1 MRKVLLGIVALMI
14 TGELLAAAATSSQ
27 RAVRKVRVTD
37 PAVARELIA
46 GGATLVAD
54 YGAFQLL
61 EADPAGV
68 APLIQAGRAEARD
81 EEDLVLLN
89 TRPLDTR
96 GDEARD
102 LTAARPPVESF
113 AGRRLHL
120 VQFAGPVKPEWYA
133 ALAATGAEVVTYIPH
148 NTYLVYGD
156 EESLG
161 RVRALG
167 PFMQWEGP
175 LRTEDKVHPLARRA
189 GGAGRADG
197 AGNDLHA
204 VQLVVDPAANEAT
217 SRVLDTLRLG
227 AVRSRF
233 RVLQYENVIVR
244 LDPGQLAALAERPD
258 VVSIQPY
265 VVPRMR
271 DEKQG
276 QIVAGALSAGAL
288 TGPGY
293 LSFLAAKGF
302 TQSQFTASG
311 FAVDVSDSGVDDGT
325 TAPNH
330 FGLYVDGILGGL
342 SRVVYNRLEGFPL
355 GGGVIQGCDGHGT
368 INAHII
374 AGFGNLTGFPFEDA
388 DGYKYGLGIAPFV
401 KVGSSVIFDPSYTFP
416 NFPNL
421 QSRAYRDGARIS
433 SNSWGAAVSGA
444 YNVDSQAYDALVRDA
459 QPSGS
464 AVPVAGNQQMVIVFA
479 AGNDGPTPSSLGAP
493 GTAKNVLTAGAS
505 ENVRAIGG
513 PDQCGLDDLGADSVG
528 DIASFS
534 SRGPTTD
541 GRRKPD
547 LVAPGTHVTGGVF
560 QTDTPGAT
568 GQADVCFDGTGVCGG
583 PVTSFFPDGQQF
595 YTASSGTSHSTPAI
609 AGGAALVRQYF
620 LNHGLGAPSPAMT
633 KAFLMGSARYLTGAD
648 AGDTLPSNAQGMGLM
663 DLGTAFDGADR
674 VLRDQVAADMFT
686 ATGQTRTFA
695 GTVVSTSRPYRVTL
709 AWTDA
714 PGSTTGNAFR
724 NDLDLTVRVGGVT
737 YRGNVFAGAL
747 SVTGGSADV
756 RNNVESVFLPAGT
769 AGTFTVTVT
778 ASNINSDGV
787 PNVGGALDQDFALV
801 VYNGLETPVPNV
813 VAAGSSLASENCGG
827 GNGAIDPGETATVN
841 LSLSNTGT
849 GDTTNLIATL
859 LSSGGVLAPSG
870 PQSYGVLVAGSP
882 GPAVTRPFTLTA
894 AGTCGGSLVA
904 TLQLQDGATDLGT
917 ASFTFTL
924 GATTPGG
931 TGAFSNPAA
940 ITIPSSGSGAPY
952 PSSINVSGLTGSVL
966 KVTATL
972 TGYSHGFSD
981 DVDVLLVG
989 PAGQKVILMSDAGG
1003 GGAPSNISLTF
1014 DDAAATAVPD
1024 GAPIVSGTFR
1034 PANYEGT
1041 ASDVFAAPAPAG
1053 PYATVL
1059 AAFNGTNPNGTWR
1072 LFVRDD
1078 FTGFNGSISGGWRLD
1093 IQTAVP
1099 ACCVGAAGITV
1110 TPTSG
1115 LTTTEGGGTATF
1127 TVALDSV
1134 PTGDVAIGLSSSDAS
1149 EGSVSPA
1156 SLVFTPGSALT
1167 PQTVTVTGVDDA
1179 VIDGDQAYTIV
1190 TAPAVSAD
1198 PAYSG
1203 LDPLD
1208 VSVTNT
1214 DDDVVA
1220 LPVIATAGGTLTAE
1234 DCGVGNGAI
1243 DPDETVTVSLALR
1256 NTGTA
1261 PTTSLVATLLPTG
1274 GVTAPG
1280 GPQAYGALTP
1290 GGPAVARPF
1299 ALTAAGTCGGTL
1311 TATLRLQDGATDLGT
1326 VAFAFP
1332 LGTMGPGGTISF
1344 ANPAAVT
1351 IPTSGNGSPYPS
1363 SIDASGLT
1371 GTVTKVTATL
1381 GGFGHSFPDDVD
1393 VLLVGP
1399 GGQTTLLL
1407 SDAGGGGVVSG
1418 LTLTFDD
1425 AAASSLPNGSSLTSG
1440 TWKPSAYEPDTDGF
1454 TSPAPPGPY
1463 VADLSVF
1470 NGTDPNG
1477 TWSLYVR
1484 DDFSPSGGSIAGGWS
1499 LAITTSA
1506 PVCCTASVA
1515 GVTVTPTSG
1524 LVTSEA
1530 GGTATFTVALTSVP
1544 TADVT
1549 IDLGSSDL
1557 TEGTFSP
1564 ASLTFTPA
1572 DALAPK
1578 TVTVTGVDD
1587 LVADGNVGYTIV
1599 TAPAVSSDA
1608 SYSGRDAADVS
1619 VTNTDDDVAGIV
1631 VSPASGLVT
1640 TEAGGTATFT
1650 VVLTSVPT
1658 SDVTIGLSSSD
1669 LTEGTF
1675 SPASLTFTAAD
1686 ALTPKTVT
1694 VTGVDDAVA
1703 DGAVA
1708 YTIVTAPAV
1717 SSDSSYS
1724 GRDAA
1729 DASVTN
1735 TDDDVAGILVSP
1747 TSGLVTTEAGG
1758 AATFTVVLA
1767 SVPTADVTIDLGSSD
1782 LTEGMVSP
1790 ASLTFTPA
1798 DALTP
1803 KTVTVTGVD
1812 DLVADGSVGYTIVT
1826 APAASS
1832 DPGYSGR
1839 DAADVSVTN
1848 TDDDV
1853 AGILVS
1859 PASGLVTTEAGGAAT
1874 FTVVLASVPTAD
1886 VTVGLSSSDL
1896 TEGTVSPASL
1906 TFTPADALVPKTV
1919 TVTGV
1924 DDTTVDGAVAYTI
1937 VTAPAA
1943 SSDASYSGRDAT
1955 DVAVTS
1961 TDDDVAG
1968 ILVSPISGLVTT
1980 EAGGTATFT
1989 VVLLST
1995 PAADVT
2001 IGLSSSDLT
2010 EGTVAPASLT
2020 FTPADALV
2028 PKTITVTGADDA
2040 VTDGNVAYTVVTAP
2054 AVSADPLYTGA
2065 DAADVSATNN
2075 DDDAAELIFA
2085 DGFESGDVSRWS
2097 SSRNVGG
2104 RLTVT
2109 AAAALD
2115 AAFGLSANVT
2125 DTNALYVQDDTPAA
2139 EPRYRARFLFD
2150 PNGFLPGPGNG
2161 NTTVTLLAAF
2171 QGTSTRTIAVI
2182 LRRRQGQYAVQAQ
2195 AILDSGTV
2203 VSSGFASITDA
2214 AHAIEFDWRRAS
2226 AAGAND
2232 GSLQLWID
2240 GTVVATAGGLD
2251 NDTTRIDMARL
2262 GPQNLQSGASG
2273 TLLFDRF
2280 ESRRTTFIGP

>member
-1 MRKVLLGIVALMI
+1 MRKVLLGIVALLVA
-14 TGELLAAAATSSQ
+14 GELLAAATLSR
-27 RAVRKVRVTD
+27 RAGRKVRVSD
-37 PAVARELIA
+37 PGLARELITT
-46 GGATLVAD
+46 GATLIAD

-61 EADPAGV
+61 EADPARV

-89 TRPLDTR
+89 TRALDTR
-96 GDEARD
+96 SDEAQARN
-102 LTAARPPVESF
+102 AARAPVETF

-133 ALAATGAEVVTYIPH
+133 ALAGTGAEIVTYIPH

-167 PFMQWEGP
+167 QFVQWEGP
-175 LRTEDKVHPLARRA
+175 YTSDDRIHPLARPA
-189 GGAGRADG
+189 GGAGRTSVVG
-197 AGNDLHA
+197 GDLYA
-204 VQLVVDPAANEAT
+204 VQLVADPATNEAT
-217 SRVLDTLRLG
+217 SKFLDTIRLG
-227 AVRSRF
+227 SVRGRF

-244 LDPGQLAALAERPD
+244 LDPAQITTLAERPD

-265 VVPRMR
+265 VVPLMR

-276 QIVAGALSAGAL
+276 QIVAGALSGGSP

-293 LSFLAAKGF
+293 LSFLASKGF
-302 TQSQFTASG
+302 TQAQFTASG
-311 FAVDVSDSGVDDGT
+311 FAVDVSDSGIDDGT

-330 FGLYVDGILGGL
+330 FGLYANGILGGV
-342 SRVVYNRLEGFPL
+342 SRVIYNRLEGFPL

-374 AGFGNLTGFPFEDA
+374 AGFSDLTGFPFEDA

-401 KVGSSVIFDPSYTFP
+401 RVGSSVIFDPSYTFP
-416 NFPNL
+416 NFPDL

-433 SNSWGAAVSGA
+433 SNSWGSAVNGA
-444 YNVDSQAYDALVRDA
+444 YTVDSQAYDALVRDA

-464 AVPVAGNQQMVIVFA
+464 AVPVAGNQEMVIVFA
-479 AGNDGPTPSSLGAP
+479 AGNDGPAAGSLGAP
-493 GTAKNVLTAGAS
+493 GTAKNVITAGAS

-513 PDQCGLDDLGADSVG
+513 ADQCGLDDLGADAAG

-547 LVAPGTHVTGGVF
+547 LAAPGTHVTGGVF
-560 QTDTPGAT
+560 QSDTPGPT
-568 GQADVCFDGTGVCGG
+568 GQAAACFDGTGVCGG

-620 LNHGLGAPSPAMT
+620 LNDGLGAPSPAMT

-695 GTVVSTSRPYRVTL
+695 GTVVDTSRPYRVTL

-737 YRGNVFAGAL
+737 YRGNVFAGGL
-747 SVTGGSADV
+747 SVAGGAADV

-778 ASNINSDGV
+778 AANINSDGV
-787 PNVGGALDQDFALV
+787 PGVGGALDQDFALV

-859 LSSGGVLAPSG
+859 LSSGGVTAPSG
-870 PQSYGVLVAGSP
+870 PQSYGTLVAG
-882 GPAVTRPFTLTA
+882 GPSVSRPFTLTA

-924 GATTPGG
+924 GATAPGG
-931 TGAFSNPAA
+931 SGTFSNTAT

-972 TGYSHGFSD
+972 SGFSHQFAD

-989 PAGQKVILMSDAGG
+989 PAGQKVMLMSDAGG
-1003 GGAPSNISLTF
+1003 GSNVTNLTLTF
-1014 DDAAATAVPD
+1014 DDAAPTAIPD
-1024 GAPIVSGTFR
+1024 GSPLVGGTFR
-1034 PANYEGT
+1034 PANYEGEAT
-1041 ASDVFAAPAPAG
+1041 DVFAAPAPGG

-1078 FTGFNGSISGGWRLD
+1078 FAGFSGSISEGWRLN

-1110 TPTSG
+1110 TPTTG

-1127 TVALDSV
+1127 TVALNSV
-1134 PTGDVAIGLSSSDAS
+1134 PTADVTIGLSSSDS
-1149 EGSVSPA
+1149 TEGSVSPA
-1156 SLVFTPGSALT
+1156 SLVFTPANALT

-1179 VIDGDQAYTIV
+1179 IVDGDQAYTIV

-1203 LDPLD
+1203 LNPLD

-1220 LPVIATAGGTLTAE
+1220 VPAIAAAGGTLLAE
-1234 DCGVGNGAI
+1234 DCGIGNGAI

-1261 PTTSLVATLLPTG
+1261 PTANLVATLQSTG
-1274 GVTAPG
+1274 GVTAPD
-1280 GPQAYGALTP
+1280 GPQTYGVLTP
-1290 GGPAVARPF
+1290 GAPAVTRPF
-1299 ALTAAGTCGGTL
+1299 SFTAAGACGGTL
-1311 TATLRLQDGATDLGT
+1311 TATLQLQDGSTDLGT
-1326 VAFAFP
+1326 ASFGFP
-1332 LGTMGPGGTISF
+1332 LGTMGPGGTTSF

-1351 IPTSGNGSPYPS
+1351 IPTSGNATPYPA
-1363 SIDASGLT
+1363 SIAVSGLP

-1381 GGFGHSFPDDVD
+1381 TGFGHAFPDDVD

-1399 GGQTTLLL
+1399 GGQNLLLL
-1407 SDAGGGGVVSG
+1407 SDAGGGGAVTG
-1418 LTLTFDD
+1418 LDLTFDD
-1425 AAASSLPNGSSLTSG
+1425 AAASALPDGSLLTSG
-1440 TWKPSAYEPDTDGF
+1440 TWKPSAYEPGTDAF
-1454 TSPAPPGPY
+1454 SPPAPAEPFGT
-1463 VADLSVF
+1463 ALSVF

-1477 TWSLYVR
+1477 TWSLFVR
-1484 DDFSPSGGSIAGGWS
+1484 DDFTGMSGTIAGGWS
-1499 LAITTSA
+1499 LTITTSA
-1506 PVCCTASVA
+1506 PVCCTASPA
-1515 GVTVTPTSG
+1515 GVTV
-1524 LVTSEA
+1524 
-1530 GGTATFTVALTSVP
+1530 VP
-1544 TADVT
+1544 T
-1549 IDLGSSDL
+1549 
-1557 TEGTFSP
+1557 
-1564 ASLTFTPA
+1564 
-1572 DALAPK
+1572 
-1578 TVTVTGVDD
+1578 
-1587 LVADGNVGYTIV
+1587 
-1599 TAPAVSSDA
+1599 
-1608 SYSGRDAADVS
+1608 
-1619 VTNTDDDVAGIV
+1619 
-1631 VSPASGLVT
+1631 SGLVT

-1658 SDVTIGLSSSD
+1658 
-1669 LTEGTF
+1669 
-1675 SPASLTFTAAD
+1675 
-1686 ALTPKTVT
+1686 
-1694 VTGVDDAVA
+1694 
-1703 DGAVA
+1703 
-1708 YTIVTAPAV
+1708 
-1717 SSDSSYS
+1717 
-1724 GRDAA
+1724 
-1729 DASVTN
+1729 
-1735 TDDDVAGILVSP
+1735 
-1747 TSGLVTTEAGG
+1747 
-1758 AATFTVVLA
+1758 
-1767 SVPTADVTIDLGSSD
+1767 ADVTI
-1782 LTEGMVSP
+1782 
-1790 ASLTFTPA
+1790 
-1798 DALTP
+1798 
-1803 KTVTVTGVD
+1803 
-1812 DLVADGSVGYTIVT
+1812 
-1826 APAASS
+1826 
-1832 DPGYSGR
+1832 
-1839 DAADVSVTN
+1839 
-1848 TDDDV
+1848 
-1853 AGILVS
+1853 
-1859 PASGLVTTEAGGAAT
+1859 
-1874 FTVVLASVPTAD
+1874 
-1886 VTVGLSSSDL
+1886 GLSSSDL

-1906 TFTPADALVPKTV
+1906 TFTPADALVPHTV

-1924 DDTTVDGAVAYTI
+1924 DDTTVDGSVAYTI
-1937 VTAPAA
+1937 VTAPAV
-1943 SSDASYSGRDAT
+1943 SGDSSYSGRDAA
-1955 DVAVTS
+1955 DVSVTN

-1968 ILVSPISGLVTT
+1968 IVVTPTSGLVTT
-1980 EAGGTATFT
+1980 EAGGTATFS
-1989 VVLLST
+1989 VVLISVPT
-1995 PAADVT
+1995 SDVT

-2010 EGTVAPASLT
+2010 EGTVSPASLTFTAADALVPHTVTVTGVDDTAVDGSVAYTVVTAPAVSGDSGYAGRNADDVSATNTDDDVAGIVVTPTSGLVTTEAGGTASFTVALRSTPAANVTIGLSSSDLTEGTVSPASLT
-2020 FTPADALV
+2020 FTPADALS
-2028 PKTITVTGADDA
+2028 PKTVTVTGVDD
-2040 VTDGNVAYTVVTAP
+2040 VLSDGNVAYTIVTAP

-2065 DAADVSATNN
+2065 DASDVSVTNY
-2075 DDDAAELIFA
+2075 DDELADLIFK
-2085 DGFESGDVSRWS
+2085 DGFESGGVSSWS

-2104 RLTVT
+2104 RLAVT
-2109 AAAALD
+2109 ASGALD
-2115 AAFGLSANVT
+2115 GSFGLSANVT

-2161 NTTVTLLAAF
+2161 NTTVTLFAAF
-2171 QGTSTRTIAVI
+2171 QETSTRVITIV

-2195 AILDSGTV
+2195 AILDGGTQ
-2203 VSSGFASITDA
+2203 VSTALANVTDA
-2214 AHAIEFDWRRAS
+2214 PHAVELDWRRAS
-2226 AAGAND
+2226 AAGANN

-2240 GTVVATAGGLD
+2240 EVAVAVLAGLD
-2251 NDTTRIDMARL
+2251 NDTTGVDMARL
-2262 GPQNLQSGASG
+2262 GPQTLQSGASG
-2273 TLLFDRF
+2273 TLFFDRF
-2280 ESRRTTFIGP
+2280 ESRRTSPIGP

>member
-1 MRKVLLGIVALMI
+1 MRKVLLGIVALLVA
-14 TGELLAAAATSSQ
+14 GELLAATLSR
-27 RAVRKVRVTD
+27 RAGRKVRVSD
-37 PAVARELIA
+37 PALARELITT
-46 GGATLVAD
+46 GATLIAD
-54 YGAFQLL
+54 YGAFRLL
-61 EADPAGV
+61 EADPARV

-89 TRPLDTR
+89 TRALDTR
-96 GDEARD
+96 SDEAQAR
-102 LTAARPPVESF
+102 TAARAPVETF

-133 ALAATGAEVVTYIPH
+133 ALVGTGAEVVTYIPH

-167 PFMQWEGP
+167 QFVQWEGP
-175 LRTEDKVHPLARRA
+175 YTSDDRIHPLARPA
-189 GGAGRADG
+189 GGAGRTSVG
-197 AGNDLHA
+197 GGDLYA
-204 VQLVVDPAANEAT
+204 VQLVADPATNEAT
-217 SRVLDTLRLG
+217 SKVLDTIRLG
-227 AVRSRF
+227 NVRSRF

-244 LDPGQLAALAERPD
+244 LDPAQIATLAERPD

-265 VVPRMR
+265 VVPLMR

-276 QIVAGALSAGAL
+276 QIVAGALSGGSP

-293 LSFLAAKGF
+293 LSFLASKGF
-302 TQSQFTASG
+302 TQAQFTASG
-311 FAVDVSDSGVDDGT
+311 FAVDVSDSGIDDGT

-330 FGLYVDGILGGL
+330 FGLYANGILGGV
-342 SRVVYNRLEGFPL
+342 SRVIYNRLEGFPL

-374 AGFGNLTGFPFEDA
+374 AGFSDLTGFPFEDA

-401 KVGSSVIFDPSYTFP
+401 RVGSSVIFDPSYTFP
-416 NFPNL
+416 NFPDL

-479 AGNDGPTPSSLGAP
+479 AGNDGPVAGSLGAP
-493 GTAKNVLTAGAS
+493 GTAKNIITAGAS

-513 PDQCGLDDLGADSVG
+513 ADQCGLDDLGADAAG

-560 QTDTPGAT
+560 QTDTPGPT
-568 GQADVCFDGTGVCGG
+568 GQADACFDGTGVCGG

-633 KAFLMGSARYLTGAD
+633 KAFLMGSARYLTGAG

-674 VLRDQVAADMFT
+674 VLRDQVAVDMFT

-695 GTVVSTSRPYRVTL
+695 GTVVDTGRPYRVTL

-737 YRGNVFAGAL
+737 YRGNVFAGGL
-747 SVTGGSADV
+747 SVAGGAADV

-778 ASNINSDGV
+778 AANINSDGV
-787 PNVGGALDQDFALV
+787 PGVGGALDQDFALV
-801 VYNGLETPVPNV
+801 VYNGMETPVPNV

-849 GDTTNLIATL
+849 GDTTNLVATL
-859 LSSGGVLAPSG
+859 LSSGGVIAPSG
-870 PQSYGVLVAGSP
+870 PQSYGVLVHA
-882 GPAVTRPFTLTA
+882 GPAVSRPFTLTA

-924 GATTPGG
+924 GATAPGG
-931 TGAFSNPAA
+931 SGAFSNPAL

-989 PAGQKVILMSDAGG
+989 PAGQKVMLMSDAGG
-1003 GGAPSNISLTF
+1003 GGAPSNITLTF
-1014 DDAAATAVPD
+1014 DDAAATAIPD

-1059 AAFNGTNPNGTWR
+1059 AAFNGTNPNGTWS

-1078 FTGFNGSISGGWRLD
+1078 FTGFSGSISGGWRLN

-1115 LTTTEGGGTATF
+1115 LTTTEGGGTANF
-1127 TVALDSV
+1127 TVALNSA
-1134 PTGDVAIGLSSSDAS
+1134 PTADVTIGLSSSDS
-1149 EGSVSPA
+1149 TEGSVSPA
-1156 SLVFTPGSALT
+1156 SLVFTPANALT

-1190 TAPAVSAD
+1190 TAPAVSGD

-1203 LDPLD
+1203 LNPLD

-1214 DDDVVA
+1214 DDDVISV
-1220 LPVIATAGGTLTAE
+1220 PVIATAGGTLTAE

-1243 DPDETVTVSLALR
+1243 DPDETVTVSLALQ

-1280 GPQAYGALTP
+1280 GPHAYGVLTP
-1290 GGPAVARPF
+1290 GAPAVARPF

-1311 TATLRLQDGATDLGT
+1311 TATLQLQDGATDLGT
-1326 VAFAFP
+1326 VSFAFP
-1332 LGTMGPGGTISF
+1332 LGTMGPGGTTSF
-1344 ANPAAVT
+1344 ASPSAVT
-1351 IPTSGNGSPYPS
+1351 IPPSGNASPYPA
-1363 SIDASGLT
+1363 SITASGLT
-1371 GTVTKVTATL
+1371 GTVMKVTATL
-1381 GGFGHSFPDDVD
+1381 SGFAHTFPDDVD

-1399 GGQTTLLL
+1399 GGQKTLLL
-1407 SDAGGGGVVSG
+1407 SDAGGGGAVTG

-1440 TWKPSAYEPDTDGF
+1440 TWKPSAYEPDTDEF
-1454 TSPAPPGPY
+1454 TSPAPPGAY

-1470 NGTDPNG
+1470 NGTNPNG

-1484 DDFSPSGGSIAGGWS
+1484 DDFSPSEGSIAGGWS
-1499 LAITTSA
+1499 LAITTST
-1506 PVCCTASVA
+1506 PVCCTASPA

-1524 LVTSEA
+1524 LVTS
-1530 GGTATFTVALTSVP
+1530 
-1544 TADVT
+1544 
-1549 IDLGSSDL
+1549 
-1557 TEGTFSP
+1557 
-1564 ASLTFTPA
+1564 
-1572 DALAPK
+1572 
-1578 TVTVTGVDD
+1578 
-1587 LVADGNVGYTIV
+1587 
-1599 TAPAVSSDA
+1599 
-1608 SYSGRDAADVS
+1608 
-1619 VTNTDDDVAGIV
+1619 
-1631 VSPASGLVT
+1631 
-1640 TEAGGTATFT
+1640 EAGGTATFT

-1669 LTEGTF
+1669 LTEGT
-1675 SPASLTFTAAD
+1675 
-1686 ALTPKTVT
+1686 
-1694 VTGVDDAVA
+1694 
-1703 DGAVA
+1703 
-1708 YTIVTAPAV
+1708 
-1717 SSDSSYS
+1717 
-1724 GRDAA
+1724 
-1729 DASVTN
+1729 
-1735 TDDDVAGILVSP
+1735 
-1747 TSGLVTTEAGG
+1747 
-1758 AATFTVVLA
+1758 
-1767 SVPTADVTIDLGSSD
+1767 
-1782 LTEGMVSP
+1782 VSP

-1832 DPGYSGR
+1832 DSGYSGR

-1853 AGILVS
+1853 AGIVVT
-1859 PASGLVTTEAGGAAT
+1859 PTSGLVTTEAGGTAT
-1874 FTVVLASVPTAD
+1874 FTVVLTSVPTSD
-1886 VTVGLSSSDL
+1886 VTIGLSSSDL

-1906 TFTPADALVPKTV
+1906 TFTAADALTPKTV

-1924 DDTTVDGAVAYTI
+1924 DDLVADGSVGYTI
-1937 VTAPAA
+1937 VTAPAV
-1943 SSDASYSGRDAT
+1943 SSDSGYSGRDAA
-1955 DVAVTS
+1955 DVSVTN

-1968 ILVSPISGLVTT
+1968 IVVTPTSGLVTT

-1989 VVLLST
+1989 VVLTSVPT
-1995 PAADVT
+1995 ADVT

-2010 EGTVAPASLT
+2010 EGAVSPASLT
-2020 FTPADALV
+2020 FAPADALI
-2028 PKTITVTGADDA
+2028 PKTVTVTGADD
-2040 VTDGNVAYTVVTAP
+2040 VLSDGNVAYTILTAP

-2065 DAADVSATNN
+2065 DASDVSVTNN
-2075 DDDAAELIFA
+2075 DDELADLIFK
-2085 DGFESGDVSRWS
+2085 DGFESGDVLQWS

-2104 RLTVT
+2104 RLAAT

-2115 AAFGLSANVT
+2115 GSFGLSANVT
-2125 DTNALYVQDDTPAA
+2125 DTNALYIQDDTPAA

-2161 NTTVTLLAAF
+2161 NSMVNLFAAF
-2171 QGTSTRTIAVI
+2171 QGTSTRAITIV
-2182 LRRRQGQYAVQAQ
+2182 LRRRQGQYSVQAQ
-2195 AILDSGTV
+2195 AILDGGTQ
-2203 VSSGFASITDA
+2203 VSTAFVNITDA
-2214 AHAIEFDWRRAS
+2214 PHAVEFDWQRAS
-2226 AAGAND
+2226 AAGANN
-2232 GSLQLWID
+2232 GSLQLWVD
-2240 GTVVATAGGLD
+2240 GAAVATVGGLD
-2251 NDTTRIDMARL
+2251 NDTTGVDLARL

-2273 TLLFDRF
+2273 TLFFDRF
-2280 ESRRTTFIGP
+2280 ESRRTTPIGP